1 MPHQASRVA
10 QFKLSLFHYKRRV
23 RSRCKTG
30 HAGVGHGY
38 SGSVPEGEGPV
49 FLQAMGRCAKD
60 AQRAVARLAL
70 TGEAVSKGRRSHV
83 GRDASHHEFGEGINE
98 KPALEWTGFLLHS
111 LADFQTP
118 NLVGCDRRECRNP
131 AKGGRFGTSTGSV
144 HASFTEI

>member
-1 MPHQASRVA
+1 MNGESGPGARPVMQEWVTDIRDQCLRAEVPFF
-10 QFKLSLFHYKRRV
+10 FKQW
-23 RSRCKTG
+23 
-30 HAGVGHGY
+30 
-38 SGSVPEGEGPV
+38 GSV
-49 FLQAMGRCAKD
+49 QKTRSGRA
-60 AQRAVARLAL
+60 ARLAL